1 MKTKRTKG
9 EINIFLAANGAF
21 DKAILVAQ
29 RTSNEAFIVVFVVAI
44 VSEHFATSTTVGT
57 NSESHVGA
65 ASARRITRVSWCSF

>member
-21 DKAILVAQ
+21 DKAVLVAL
-29 RTSNEAFIVVFVVAI
+29 RTSNEAFIVV

-65 ASARRITRVSWCSF
+65 ARTWRIT